1 MLKSIQAYF
10 PTESDEEAVRTSLI
24 SYETEMM
31 EVSSLGDIEEGHSD
45 ANQSADNSVFAAM
58 GNGGNKSGHKSM
70 KYVLSTKVKEEDY
83 EAIMEVIHQGHGEL

>member
-10 PTESDEEAVRTSLI
+10 PTESDAEAVKTSLI

-31 EVSSLGDIEEGHSD
+31 EVSSLGDTEEGHPD
-45 ANQSADNSVFAAM
+45 ANQSDDTSVIGVM
-58 GNGGNKSGHKSM
+58 VNGGNQSDHKSM

-83 EAIMEVIHQGHGEL
+83 EAIMEVIHQGHGKL